1 MAPYQGTEFHR
12 LMTMNK
18 IPEVE
23 IDLSADPGLMYYKG
37 NDGGSG
43 WPYLK
48 TRLPR
53 TVYEEAQAYR
63 NSLRPD
69 YR

>member
-1 MAPYQGTEFHR
+1 MRMQ
-12 LMTMNK
+12 K
-18 IPEVE
+18 IPDVE
-23 IDLSADPGLMYYKG
+23 LDLNLDPGHMYYKG
-37 NDGGSG
+37 QDGGSG

-53 TVYEEAQAYR
+53 SEYEAVQQYR
-63 NSLRPD
+63 NSLRPS